1 MVVRSSLGE
10 PKLNFIFAN
19 FSFAFEYEELKETR
33 DEWTTEAEKQSIM
46 HP

>member
-1 MVVRSSLGE
+1 
-10 PKLNFIFAN
+10 
-19 FSFAFEYEELKETR
+19 LKETR